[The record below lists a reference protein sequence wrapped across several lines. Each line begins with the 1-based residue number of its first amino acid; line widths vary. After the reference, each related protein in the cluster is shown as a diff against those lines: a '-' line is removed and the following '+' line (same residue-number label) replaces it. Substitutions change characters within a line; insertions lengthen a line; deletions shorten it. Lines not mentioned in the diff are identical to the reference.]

1 MLASVYIYGLMFL
14 YQLLAAF
21 IISFVAV
28 MSVVGSRGF
37 LPINFGTPGL
47 VHVLFLSSNL
57 FLPHVTLATMFFFSP
72 PNWDWRYNWSSE
84 EYVVRMAIDLL
95 SQVGLAL
102 SYAAPMVSLLG
113 SFLTSFTETEKE
125 MVSIERTLQVWIW
138 VEDIFLFISF
148 HTTLT
153 FCKFL

>member
-1 MLASVYIYGLMFL
+1 MLASVYIHGLMFL

-47 VHVLFLSSNL
+47 VHVLFLSFNL

-72 PNWDWRYNWSSE
+72 PN
-84 EYVVRMAIDLL
+84 
-95 SQVGLAL
+95 
-102 SYAAPMVSLLG
+102 
-113 SFLTSFTETEKE
+113 
-125 MVSIERTLQVWIW
+125 
-138 VEDIFLFISF
+138 
-148 HTTLT
+148 
-153 FCKFL
+153 